1 MANAKDYI
9 APKRLLEALRTQGM
23 SVWGMRDGG
32 KEGIFTTSYL
42 MVGRKP
48 EGWAHPGTEQGLN
61 EMGEGKE
68 DVGNERKDVMTAK
81 Q

>member
-1 MANAKDYI
+1 M
-9 APKRLLEALRTQGM
+9 EALRTQGM

-48 EGWAHPGTEQGLN
+48 EGWVHPGTELGR
-61 EMGEGKE
+61 EGIGEDGGKE
-68 DVGNERKDVMTAK
+68 DVGNGGDG
-81 Q
+81 